1 MMAIAACRER
11 SRKGKAWSS
20 IMRGTIVALLASVA
34 ALLFAPRLARGDQIA
49 SVSPGGGTMETLFTF
64 SVSGMTPGHG
74 IEISV
79 IDGGGNRYTYQQ
91 NGVPQALIVGPDGT
105 TAVSLVP
112 ARDLPGSVPGTWTA
126 TFLEEETGY
135 VATITFDVSGY

>member
-1 MMAIAACRER
+1 MAIAAYR
-11 SRKGKAWSS
+11 A
-20 IMRGTIVALLASVA
+20 RGRRDNAPTSMLRGAIVALLAVAA
-34 ALLFAPRLARGDQIA
+34 ALLFAPHLARGDEVA

-112 ARDLPGSVPGTWTA
+112 ARDLPGSVPGTWTV

-135 VATITFDVSGY
+135 VATITFDVSGS